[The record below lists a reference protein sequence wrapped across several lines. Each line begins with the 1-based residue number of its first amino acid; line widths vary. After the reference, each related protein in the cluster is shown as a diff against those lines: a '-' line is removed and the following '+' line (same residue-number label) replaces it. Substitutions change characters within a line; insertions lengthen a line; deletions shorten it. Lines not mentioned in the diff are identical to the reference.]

1 MFRNTSNTKTYK
13 QTTVSNSNN
22 SQNQV
27 TDVLSL
33 YLTKKK
39 TKEETIVLLTNLE
52 NQIKKT

>member
-13 QTTVSNSNN
+13 QITVSNSNN
-22 SQNQV
+22 GQNQV

-52 NQIKKT
+52 KQVKKT